1 MQKDDIFNI
10 GLIQMACQQDS
21 STNLEKALGGIDEAA
36 SKGAQIICLQ
46 ELFLTPYFCQV
57 QDPALFEL
65 AEPIPGPTTDALALC
80 AKKNR
85 CVVIG
90 SVFEKRAPGLYH
102 NTAVVIGPDGN
113 IIGIYRKMHI
123 PDDPLFYEKYYFT
136 PGDLGFKSFKTPFA
150 EVGVLVCWDQWYPE
164 AARLTALEG
173 AEIIFYPTAIG
184 WHSHEKEIYG
194 KAQAE
199 AWLTM
204 HRSHSIANGVYV
216 AAVNRVGLEKN
227 SSGGSLEFWGNSH
240 VLNTYGGYLH
250 HSNEQKDEVIVT
262 SCSRK
267 MIEETRRNWPFFRDR
282 RVDFYKGI
290 SNRWNSKTTL

>member
-1 MQKDDIFNI
+1 MQTDDLFQV
-10 GLIQMACQQDS
+10 GLVQMHCVQNACK
-21 STNLEKALGGIDEAA
+21 NLEKAILGIDEAA

-57 QDPALFEL
+57 QDPSFFDL
-65 AEPIPGPTTDALALC
+65 AEPIPGPTTDALSQC
-80 AKKNR
+80 AKRNR

-90 SVFEKRAPGLYH
+90 SIFEKRAAGIYH

-150 EVGVLVCWDQWYPE
+150 EVGVLICWDQWYPE

-184 WHSHEKEIYG
+184 WHPHEKKIYG
-194 KAQAE
+194 IAQTD

-204 HRSHSIANGVYV
+204 HKSHSIANGIYV
-216 AAVNRVGLEKN
+216 AAVNRVGIEKN
-227 SSGGSLEFWGNSH
+227 QLGGSLQFYGNSH
-240 VLNTYGGYLH
+240 ILNTYGGYQQ
-250 HSNEQKDEVIVT
+250 HSIHQNDEVIVST
-262 SCSRK
+262 CSRK
-267 MIEETRRNWPFFRDR
+267 TIEDTRRNWPFYRDR
-282 RVDFYKGI
+282 RIDFYKGL
-290 SNRWNSKTTL
+290 SNRWNSKSNT